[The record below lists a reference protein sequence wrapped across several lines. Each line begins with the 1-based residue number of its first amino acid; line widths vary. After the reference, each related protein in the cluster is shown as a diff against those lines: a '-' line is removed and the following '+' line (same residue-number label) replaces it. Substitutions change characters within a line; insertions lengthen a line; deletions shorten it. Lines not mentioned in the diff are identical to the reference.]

1 MKAQNMK
8 LYMLLC
14 LLLICQINTQANTF
28 QEIVH
33 EDSELAKVCTL
44 EDQSVLVL
52 STILGVQR
60 SKESLLDKT
69 GDVLYGNITLQVGYT
84 GNAQLVQPHSVNG
97 KQPDHFLSGH
107 NKQNIDGKLAKEFYT
122 EFSRGSISRNFTN
135 KNNIFDQQSTVA
147 LKSGKVFVAGINK
160 VEDFGAQRNVE
171 VNIFDPI
178 KNKWGPSPL
187 TLNDAYSRYISC
199 YEQKA
204 NEVYCVYVS
213 WEEYYVSKLR
223 IKHITIDDTAM
234 TFTVKDS
241 ENKQIIKNFYTV
253 FNFIKA
259 IRYNDNEAIVVFQ
272 TGNGQKLPRY
282 GNTGKDLYYYHL
294 LVNGDSVSV
303 KRYEYLYDQCE
314 RIDDPEDYKVDVA
327 VLSDKRIYVT
337 CETGIGRFR
346 GFEINPEVEKI
357 EEFNFNNFDAE
368 TVKNPVF
375 AKFDKSLGIF
385 YTHRSVTQKSTV
397 AFHLMNYPYCRN
409 DGNTTYT
416 IPKYFSY
423 DSLNFY
429 GKVFMNNPYPFSRA
443 NEEVDIRFKSH
454 ANITVI
460 NLDDNKDIVID
471 KDYKPELSL
480 KIIPEKN
487 LEEYYSLEYTA
498 TRKDKYDG
506 LIVGRTC
513 KVNFYTPK
521 CLPQCYSCSRTGT
534 DEHHYCLG
542 CAEGAFYKEDDPEA
556 INDGFGKPHNC
567 YPCDKACSS
576 CYGAFLYKPK
586 TTNCKKCDY
595 KNGYYHFVNEERTC
609 ISYETK
615 EEWEQEYGPI
625 YLDKTPG
632 EGKEEEWRWRLC
644 HKNCASCSGPGNDT
658 DNQCDTCKT
667 NSSLYFYCN
676 QTKGDGIPGSCH
688 DNCVNNGFFLKESEN
703 MEKCCPCLDGC
714 KICQNVTKC
723 DQCFK
728 PHYLMPD
735 HESCV
740 DDCGYCLAK
749 DDQLM
754 ECVNCKTRYLSP
766 KYNLN
771 GTCYDE
777 IPEITYEDPDVKGKK
792 HHVLDDQ
799 CNLLIGC
806 KEGCFNCS
814 LWYTEKCTK
823 CFPEFY
829 KEDHFPSPDPPIFPC
844 FKEKECQGI
853 EPYQFDKN
861 FLVSP
866 PGGVPKI
873 LNGEG
878 VCYNCRYREGSYR
891 QVENNFTC
899 GPKAKRT
906 YVNITHYNKLS
917 QCYPRC
923 ATCDGYGNSC
933 FHNCLTCRDPSL
945 YGLVPYKNDPL
956 HGDCIRY
963 THKCKDLPYYHDYDI
978 ADQLGIDEDNCGQD
992 CDVCL
997 TNRTCTPNFPYYV
1010 AATRECV
1017 ELCPLTDVLSQAC
1030 LMNHTNAGFLLLQ
1043 NPFDLPNPYLP
1054 INQTVN
1060 INQIISSSIFQKF
1073 AESYNINVNEA
1084 KEEINNVLGN
1094 GKIYNLPHSEVI
1106 IGNNISIELT
1116 SVKLE
1121 LEKLVNSISGT
1132 TTTEAKNKTSILDVS
1147 ECEAILK
1154 KKYGISDEEDL
1165 MIIKGDTLK
1174 QLSEQYL
1181 GTQVDYQLFS
1191 SSLGAFL
1198 PLSDCKEGNATATVT
1213 NPFSIDHLISQF
1225 ASKTGAVL
1233 DNGYDVFN
1241 SESPF
1246 YNDVC
1251 TPFTNENGNDVL
1263 LDERRSDYFSE
1274 VLNICENG
1282 CTFVE
1287 YNITTNLYSCK
1298 CPIKDTINQQN
1309 EEEVITKELPESF
1322 YKKHKNSNIE
1332 VFKCSSQVFS
1342 SEGQKKNYGSYVLL
1356 TCLASFIGVV
1366 VYYIIKG
1373 PSKINLLF
1381 NNLAENQIVANPP
1394 NPKSVATK
1402 PDPNDIKKGE
1412 SNSKNEISNEKPI
1425 KAMPD
1430 NVINEEQLNN
1440 DDYNI
1445 ALSKDKRGYLKL
1457 YWSLLKM
1464 KQLFIFTFYT
1474 YTDYNLR
1481 IAKIALFILFVSFY
1495 FAFTA
1500 LFFNDNIMRQIY
1512 IYKGNTDAAVHVPNI
1527 ILSSLCC
1534 LIMNFIVRFVSL
1546 SERDISK
1553 INCER
1558 SAEEK
1563 KKLCDRTKKILK
1575 IKLIVLFAIS
1585 AVLIGLCWYYVAAF
1599 CAVFKNSQGHYLVN
1613 VLVAFIVCNIW
1624 PCVTSLIPPVL
1635 RIQGLKNKS
1644 PCMYKVSQILAYI

>member
-1 MKAQNMK
+1 M
-8 LYMLLC
+8 
-14 LLLICQINTQANTF
+14 
-28 QEIVH
+28 
-33 EDSELAKVCTL
+33 
-44 EDQSVLVL
+44 
-52 STILGVQR
+52 
-60 SKESLLDKT
+60 
-69 GDVLYGNITLQVGYT
+69 
-84 GNAQLVQPHSVNG
+84 
-97 KQPDHFLSGH
+97 
-107 NKQNIDGKLAKEFYT
+107 
-122 EFSRGSISRNFTN
+122 
-135 KNNIFDQQSTVA
+135 
-147 LKSGKVFVAGINK
+147 
-160 VEDFGAQRNVE
+160 
-171 VNIFDPI
+171 
-178 KNKWGPSPL
+178 
-187 TLNDAYSRYISC
+187 
-199 YEQKA
+199 
-204 NEVYCVYVS
+204 
-213 WEEYYVSKLR
+213 
-223 IKHITIDDTAM
+223 
-234 TFTVKDS
+234 
-241 ENKQIIKNFYTV
+241 
-253 FNFIKA
+253 
-259 IRYNDNEAIVVFQ
+259 
-272 TGNGQKLPRY
+272 
-282 GNTGKDLYYYHL
+282 
-294 LVNGDSVSV
+294 
-303 KRYEYLYDQCE
+303 
-314 RIDDPEDYKVDVA
+314 
-327 VLSDKRIYVT
+327 
-337 CETGIGRFR
+337 
-346 GFEINPEVEKI
+346 
-357 EEFNFNNFDAE
+357 
-368 TVKNPVF
+368 
-375 AKFDKSLGIF
+375 
-385 YTHRSVTQKSTV
+385 
-397 AFHLMNYPYCRN
+397 
-409 DGNTTYT
+409 
-416 IPKYFSY
+416 
-423 DSLNFY
+423 
-429 GKVFMNNPYPFSRA
+429 
-443 NEEVDIRFKSH
+443 
-454 ANITVI
+454 
-460 NLDDNKDIVID
+460 
-471 KDYKPELSL
+471 
-480 KIIPEKN
+480 
-487 LEEYYSLEYTA
+487 
-498 TRKDKYDG
+498 
-506 LIVGRTC
+506 
-513 KVNFYTPK
+513 
-521 CLPQCYSCSRTGT
+521 
-534 DEHHYCLG
+534 
-542 CAEGAFYKEDDPEA
+542 
-556 INDGFGKPHNC
+556 
-567 YPCDKACSS
+567 
-576 CYGAFLYKPK
+576 
-586 TTNCKKCDY
+586 
-595 KNGYYHFVNEERTC
+595 
-609 ISYETK
+609 
-615 EEWEQEYGPI
+615 
-625 YLDKTPG
+625 
-632 EGKEEEWRWRLC
+632 
-644 HKNCASCSGPGNDT
+644 
-658 DNQCDTCKT
+658 
-667 NSSLYFYCN
+667 
-676 QTKGDGIPGSCH
+676 
-688 DNCVNNGFFLKESEN
+688 
-703 MEKCCPCLDGC
+703 
-714 KICQNVTKC
+714 
-723 DQCFK
+723 
-728 PHYLMPD
+728 
-735 HESCV
+735 
-740 DDCGYCLAK
+740 
-749 DDQLM
+749 
-754 ECVNCKTRYLSP
+754 
-766 KYNLN
+766 
-771 GTCYDE
+771 
-777 IPEITYEDPDVKGKK
+777 
-792 HHVLDDQ
+792 
-799 CNLLIGC
+799 
-806 KEGCFNCS
+806 
-814 LWYTEKCTK
+814 
-823 CFPEFY
+823 
-829 KEDHFPSPDPPIFPC
+829 
-844 FKEKECQGI
+844 
-853 EPYQFDKN
+853 
-861 FLVSP
+861 
-866 PGGVPKI
+866 
-873 LNGEG
+873 
-878 VCYNCRYREGSYR
+878 
-891 QVENNFTC
+891 
-899 GPKAKRT
+899 
-906 YVNITHYNKLS
+906 
-917 QCYPRC
+917 
-923 ATCDGYGNSC
+923 
-933 FHNCLTCRDPSL
+933 
-945 YGLVPYKNDPL
+945 PYKNDPL

-1073 AESYNINVNEA
+1073 AESYNIDVNQA
-1084 KEEINNVLGN
+1084 STEINNVLGN

-1198 PLSDCKEGNATATVT
+1198 PLSDCKEGNASATVT

-1233 DNGYDVFN
+1233 DNGYDVFS

-1287 YNITTNLYSCK
+1287 YNISTNLYSCK

-1394 NPKSVATK
+1394 NPKGVATK

-1440 DDYNI
+1440 ADYNI